1 MATTEVM
8 DTDTTTDTIT
18 IDQCADEV
26 AQQIL
31 WQRNYQEAYTYGYG
45 VTGWGESQWWG
56 ESSHASMIK
65 YFFHLSFSALLQN
78 TLPP

>member
-26 AQQIL
+26 AQQLL
-31 WQRNYQEAYTYGYG
+31 WERNYQGRLIRDTKADTYGYG

-56 ESSHASMIK
+56 ESSHQA
-65 YFFHLSFSALLQN
+65 
-78 TLPP
+78 